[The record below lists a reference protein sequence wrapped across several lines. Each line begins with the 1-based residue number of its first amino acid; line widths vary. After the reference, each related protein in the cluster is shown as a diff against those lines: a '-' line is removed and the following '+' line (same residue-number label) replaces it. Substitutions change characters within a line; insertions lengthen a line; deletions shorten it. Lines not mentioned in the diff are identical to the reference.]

1 MLRRYLSAAPCGH
14 RLRCLYQNS
23 GGGYSIAS
31 YILSFLR
38 KKRLGEKG
46 GAFFNGKEGRDD
58 FRKYNNTISM
68 NKEDRNSFRKE
79 IIGKLEEQWAKSNST
94 EDDLFY
100 YHPSEDKIVLS
111 HALFWVMTQ
120 NIKGKVGK
128 EKYLLLLRQYQ
139 EEMLEAYLTES
150 EDFKDLLHY
159 CNIMYNALPMLLRST
174 YDFHIHLDARKLAA
188 ITIVAG
194 GYGGDMPEDQAY
206 DLLDDIDFYYN
217 KVKCRKIEKLLPVLN
232 KLVIEEQKSLA
243 L

>member
-1 MLRRYLSAAPCGH
+1 
-14 RLRCLYQNS
+14 
-23 GGGYSIAS
+23 
-31 YILSFLR
+31 
-38 KKRLGEKG
+38 
-46 GAFFNGKEGRDD
+46 
-58 FRKYNNTISM
+58 M
-68 NKEDRNSFRKE
+68 NKEDRNTFRKE
-79 IIGKLEEQWAKSNST
+79 MLGRLEEQWAKNNRP

-128 EKYLLLLRQYQ
+128 EKYFLLLRQYQ

-159 CNIMYNALPMLLRST
+159 CNIMYNALPMLLRNT
-174 YDFHIHLDARKLAA
+174 YNFHIHLDARKLAA

-194 GYGGDMPEDQAY
+194 GYGGDMPEDQTY

-217 KVKCRKIEKLLPVLN
+217 KVKCRKIEKLLPTLN
-232 KLVIEEQKSLA
+232 KLVIEEQKFL
-243 L
+243 

>member
-1 MLRRYLSAAPCGH
+1 MLLKGFKIYLYSAC
-14 RLRCLYQNS
+14 Q
-23 GGGYSIAS
+23 
-31 YILSFLR
+31 
-38 KKRLGEKG
+38 KKQDN
-46 GAFFNGKEGRDD
+46 A
-58 FRKYNNTISM
+58 M
-68 NKEDRNSFRKE
+68 NKEERNTFRKE
-79 IIGKLEEQWAKSNST
+79 MLGKLEEQWAKSNSP

-139 EEMLEAYLTES
+139 EEMIEAYLTES

-159 CNIMYNALPMLLRST
+159 CNILYNFLPMLLRST
-174 YDFHIHLDARKLAA
+174 YDFHTHLDARKLAA

-194 GYGGDMPEDQAY
+194 GYGGDMSEDQAY

-217 KVKCRKIEKLLPVLN
+217 KVKCRKIERLLPVLN
-232 KLVIEEQKSLA
+232 KLVIEEQKFL
-243 L
+243 